1 MARWSWWCCAIVLAA
16 CGCGQAEPDTTTA
29 RAKAAH
35 LAGNFDEA
43 IRLSTEAI
51 AANPND
57 FDAFLCRG
65 QAYHFRNQEGDY
77 DRAVSDYTDAIDINP
92 RMPEPF
98 YRRALVYRDQGKL
111 DLAGA
116 DDLRARSSDP
126 EAQNAY
132 RQLPPTTLPK
142 STPIAKT
149 PALSQGKAQSAKTE
163 EPLAEV
169 DAAKP
174 TKTETAI
181 GSGGSAPGSL
191 EIEERRDYERLKQ
204 KFETHDP
211 FGRLTKRRS
220 VPAEPAPSPFEAPR
234 TAPTSPVA
242 ESAPGGKSAPGA
254 APGSASGLPGR
265 GMGSATTGS
274 NTAATQPQ
282 PPPSSPFLP
291 RPTYAPSASMPV
303 REGAHSPFPQLPSS
317 PTGRV
322 EPPANPFAPQQ
333 GQPRQYF
340 PTPFSRP
347 VNGPIPNPA
356 VRN

>member
-116 DDLRARSSDP
+116 DDLRAPQQRS
-126 EAQNAY
+126 
-132 RQLPPTTLPK
+132 R
-142 STPIAKT
+142 
-149 PALSQGKAQSAKTE
+149 SAKRLS
-163 EPLAEV
+163 PAAPD
-169 DAAKP
+169 DASQ
-174 TKTETAI
+174 EHSHCQNSRFV
-181 GSGGSAPGSL
+181 SG
-191 EIEERRDYERLKQ
+191 Q
-204 KFETHDP
+204 
-211 FGRLTKRRS
+211 
-220 VPAEPAPSPFEAPR
+220 
-234 TAPTSPVA
+234 SPV
-242 ESAPGGKSAPGA
+242 SKDRRA
-254 APGSASGLPGR
+254 AGR
-265 GMGSATTGS
+265 S
-274 NTAATQPQ
+274 
-282 PPPSSPFLP
+282 
-291 RPTYAPSASMPV
+291 R
-303 REGAHSPFPQLPSS
+303 R
-317 PTGRV
+317 
-322 EPPANPFAPQQ
+322 
-333 GQPRQYF
+333 RQ
-340 PTPFSRP
+340 TDQD
-347 VNGPIPNPA
+347 
-356 VRN
+356 